1 MKKIRHNQTLVYYD
15 GAQVFEGR
23 DLTGGCYIGVLI
35 DSLDSADYYVVDG
48 VSLGRLNS
56 FRAGMLDLK
65 TLLIEGA
72 KDAWY
77 LTQTCNDFADPL
89 ALQEQSGSIADT
101 DFLPEDGFVLY
112 VPSSSM
118 R

>member
-23 DLTGGCYIGVLI
+23 DLTGGCFIGVLI
-35 DSLDSADYYVVDG
+35 DSLDSAGHYVVAG
-48 VSLGRLNS
+48 VSPGYLNS
-56 FRAGMLDLK
+56 FRAGALDLK

-77 LTQTCNDFADPL
+77 LTQTCNDFAEPL

-112 VPSSSM
+112 EPSSSK

>member
-1 MKKIRHNQTLVYYD
+1 MKKIRHNQTLVYHD

-35 DSLDSADYYVVDG
+35 DSFDSADQYVVAG
-48 VSLGRLNS
+48 VSPGRMNS
-56 FRAGMLDLK
+56 FRAGSLDLK

-77 LTQTCNDFADPL
+77 LTQTCDDFTEPL

-101 DFLPEDGFVLY
+101 DFLPEDGFLLCE
-112 VPSSSM
+112 PSSSM

>member
-35 DSLDSADYYVVDG
+35 DSLDSADHYVVAG
-48 VSLGRLNS
+48 ISPGHLNS
-56 FRAGMLDLK
+56 FRAGTLDLK

-77 LTQTCNDFADPL
+77 LTQTCNDFSDPL

-101 DFLPEDGFVLY
+101 DFLPEDGFVLCE
-112 VPSSSM
+112 PSSSM